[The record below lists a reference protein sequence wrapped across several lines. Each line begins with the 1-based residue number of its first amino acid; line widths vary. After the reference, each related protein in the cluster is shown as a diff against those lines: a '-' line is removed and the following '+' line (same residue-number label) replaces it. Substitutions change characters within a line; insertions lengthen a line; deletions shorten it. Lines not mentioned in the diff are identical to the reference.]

1 MFNVK
6 GNLDYFIG
14 YTSLLIKRKIS
25 RSNLHFMLNFAVQ
38 NTLMKPIESHLSQIL
53 EARKQQSL
61 FRTLQIQKNLIDF
74 CSNDYLGFSQKLK
87 QNSEIYSFS
96 AGATGSRLLA
106 GNTQFIEDLEQ
117 EIADFHGAE
126 AGLIFNSGYDANV
139 GLLSCL
145 PQKNDLL
152 FTDELIHASMID
164 GARLSYATRYKFK
177 HNNVEDLERKIA
189 PEASVAPKGGAFE
202 SDFDSSFGG
211 WATNASG
218 AMFIALESVYSMDGD
233 LADLVG
239 FVNLSEKYGANLI
252 VDEAH
257 ATGIFGKNGRGL
269 VCELGLED
277 KVFARVITFGK
288 ALGCHGAIVL
298 GSKVLRDYL
307 INFARPFIYST
318 AAPMHTHESVRRAY
332 QLLKSPDFSNN
343 KLHSLIR
350 FFKEQAKQVPDL
362 EIIES
367 PSAIQCIIIPGN
379 EKCREVALK
388 LQNAGLD
395 IRPIVSPTVPKGQER
410 LRICLHEFNTKEEI
424 LRIFKVLKL

>member
-1 MFNVK
+1 
-6 GNLDYFIG
+6 
-14 YTSLLIKRKIS
+14 
-25 RSNLHFMLNFAVQ
+25 
-38 NTLMKPIESHLSQIL
+38 MKPIESHLIHIL
-53 EARKQQSL
+53 EERKKQSL
-61 FRTLQIQKNLIDF
+61 FRTLRTPKNLVDF

-87 QNSEIYSFS
+87 QNSEIYSFP

-106 GNTQFIEDLEQ
+106 GNTQFVEDLEQ

-164 GARLSYATRYKFK
+164 GARLSYATRDRFK
-177 HNNVEDLERKIA
+177 HNDVESLEDRLQ
-189 PEASVAPKGGAFE
+189 SVENSVSNCSDKFEIKLTIEEDADNLMFAKSQIPNPK
-202 SDFDSSFGG
+202 SQI
-211 WATNASG
+211 
-218 AMFIALESVYSMDGD
+218 FIALESVYSMDGD
-233 LADLVG
+233 LANLEAITD
-239 FVNLSEKYGANLI
+239 LSEKYGANLI

-257 ATGIFGKNGRGL
+257 ATGVFGKNGRGL
-269 VCELGLED
+269 VCELGLEN

-298 GSKVLRDYL
+298 GSKNLRDYL

-318 AAPMHTHESVRRAY
+318 AAPMHTHESVRQAY
-332 QLLKSPDFSNN
+332 ELLKSSDFTNK
-343 KLHSLIR
+343 KLHSLIQ

-362 EIIES
+362 ELIES
-367 PSAIQCIIIPGN
+367 SSAIQCIIISGN
-379 EKCREVALK
+379 EKCREVATK

-395 IRPIVSPTVPKGQER
+395 IRPIVSPTVPKGKER

-424 LRIFKVLKL
+424 LRIFSPLIESSNRPEGGI

>member
-1 MFNVK
+1 
-6 GNLDYFIG
+6 
-14 YTSLLIKRKIS
+14 
-25 RSNLHFMLNFAVQ
+25 
-38 NTLMKPIESHLSQIL
+38 MKPIERHLFQIL
-53 EARKQQSL
+53 EERKQQSL
-61 FRTLQIQKNLIDF
+61 FRSLRTSKNLIDF

-87 QNSEIYSFS
+87 QNSEIYSFPS
-96 AGATGSRLLA
+96 GATGSRLLA
-106 GNTQFIEDLEQ
+106 GNTQFVEDLEQ

-164 GARLSYATRYKFK
+164 GARLSYATRVRFK
-177 HNNVEDLERKIA
+177 HNDVEDLERRIA
-189 PEASVAPKGGAFE
+189 PQPPKGE
-202 SDFDSSFGG
+202 LKIDSNSDSKVPP
-211 WATNASG
+211 SG
-218 AMFIALESVYSMDGD
+218 VRGLLFIAVESVYSMDGD
-233 LADLVG
+233 LANLEAI
-239 FVNLSEKYGANLI
+239 VNLSEKYGANLI

-269 VCELGLED
+269 VSELELEH
-277 KVFARVITFGK
+277 KIFARVVTFGK

-298 GSKVLRDYL
+298 GSKNLRDYL

-318 AAPMHTHESVRRAY
+318 AAPMHTHESIRQAY
-332 QLLKSPDFSNN
+332 QLLKSPDFSNK

-350 FFKEQAKQVPDL
+350 FFKEQAKQVPNL
-362 EIIES
+362 ELIES
-367 PSAIQCIIIPGN
+367 SSSIQCIIISGN
-379 EKCREVALK
+379 ERCREVAIN

-395 IRPIVSPTVPKGQER
+395 IRPIVSPTVPKGKER

-424 LRIFKVLKL
+424 LRIFETLKNTETLPNNSLLISQS

>member
-1 MFNVK
+1 
-6 GNLDYFIG
+6 
-14 YTSLLIKRKIS
+14 
-25 RSNLHFMLNFAVQ
+25 
-38 NTLMKPIESHLSQIL
+38 MKPIEHHLSQIL
-53 EARKQQSL
+53 EERKKQLL
-61 FRTLQIQKNLIDF
+61 FRSLRTSKNLIDF

-87 QNSEIYSFS
+87 QNSENYSFPT
-96 AGATGSRLLA
+96 GATGSRLLA
-106 GNTQFIEDLEQ
+106 GNMQFVEDLEQ

-164 GARLSYATRYKFK
+164 GARLSYATRERFK
-177 HNNVEDLERKIA
+177 HNDVEDLERGLA
-189 PEASVAPKGGAFE
+189 PPAPRGGAFE
-202 SDFDSSFGG
+202 SEFDHNYTSVAPPLGAGG
-211 WATNASG
+211 AI
-218 AMFIALESVYSMDGD
+218 FIALESVYSMDGD
-233 LADLVG
+233 LANLEGV
-239 FVNLSEKYGANLI
+239 VNLSEKYGANLI

-257 ATGIFGKNGRGL
+257 ATGVFGKNGRGL

-298 GSKVLRDYL
+298 GSKNLRDYL

-318 AAPMHTHESVRRAY
+318 AAPMHTHESIRQAY
-332 QLLKSPDFSNN
+332 QLLKSPNFSNE

-350 FFKEQAKQVPDL
+350 FFKENAKQALDL
-362 EIIES
+362 ELIDS
-367 PSAIQCIIIPGN
+367 PSAIQCIIISGN
-379 EKCREVALK
+379 ERCQEIGLK

-395 IRPIVSPTVPKGQER
+395 IRPIVSPTVPKGKER
-410 LRICLHEFNTKEEI
+410 LRICLHEFNTEEEI
-424 LRIFKVLKL
+424 LRIFKVLKE